1 MRKKLGEIL
10 IDSGAVTLADI
21 EGALDDQSAGEPS
34 RLGEVLLARG
44 KITAAQ
50 LGRALAEQYGLPY
63 AEIPPLPQAVLELV
77 PFDLQQ
83 RFRFLPLRSEG
94 TELTIAMADLANLE
108 VVATLEQTWTRVHVC
123 VAAVDQVD
131 ATLLSAAGFFGGAPE
146 LVLPSVAPA
155 IAPTVAVGPSADEL
169 FGGLEG
175 PSSPVPGVAPV
186 APQAPR
192 PSPVAGP
199 PRAEDLFGDLN
210 LESARTGIAAR
221 SPEATA
227 LTLDALAG
235 APVAPAPAEAEVEE
249 APPVVAGEMLP
260 ESEEPAPAPAPAA
273 PMVEPEVVL
282 EAEPLRE
289 GTGPILGLHEGT
301 GPVIEAGFFT
311 ELPMSDE
318 PAIIPPKAPPAP
330 AAPVVAP
337 APSSG
342 PEAVAPAPLPDWL
355 AGDAAPVPPAP
366 QGHVA
371 AARAAGASPGWTG
384 ALDHLAPSKLAQ
396 GVARA
401 LLAKGLLTEQEILDA
416 LERKK

>member
-34 RLGEVLLARG
+34 RLGEVLLAAG
-44 KITAAQ
+44 KITASQ
-50 LGRALAEQYGLPY
+50 LGRALAEQYDLPY
-63 AEIPPLPQAVLELV
+63 VEVPPLPQAVLELV
-77 PFDLQQ
+77 PFELQQ
-83 RFRFLPLRSEG
+83 RFRFLPLRSED

-131 ATLLSAAGFFGGAPE
+131 ATLLSAAGFFGDAPE
-146 LVLPSVAPA
+146 LVLPSVAPV

-175 PSSPVPGVAPV
+175 PSSPVPGVAPL
-186 APQAPR
+186 APQSPR

-227 LTLDALAG
+227 LILDALAG
-235 APVAPAPAEAEVEE
+235 ARVALAPVEAEA

-260 ESEEPAPAPAPAA
+260 ESDESAPAA
-273 PMVEPEVVL
+273 PTAEPEVVL

-301 GPVIEAGFFT
+301 GPVVEAGFFT

-318 PAIIPPKAPPAP
+318 PAIVPPKAPPAP
-330 AAPVVAP
+330 PAPVVAP
-337 APSSG
+337 APSSA
-342 PEAVAPAPLPDWL
+342 PEAAAPAPLPDWL
-355 AGDAAPVPPAP
+355 AGDAASAAQPPE
-366 QGHVA
+366 GHVA
-371 AARAAGASPGWTG
+371 AARAAGGSPGWTG